1 MNDFQKVISP
11 DIVDVLRHEHEQI
24 RQLCTDVRRPGRDRK
39 NRSLAALQQAVHRHQ
54 LGERA
59 VAHPPVAD
67 TGPNGGTITRAC
79 DAESEQIERSLLELR
94 RLGVEHSDFDA
105 GFAALSAALLEHAA
119 HQERDE
125 FPLLRRY
132 VPAHR
137 LHMMAR
143 TMDDIQIMARQR

>member
-1 MNDFQKVISP
+1 MDNFQKVISP

-24 RQLCTDVRRPGRDRK
+24 RQLCTDVRGSGRERK
-39 NRSLAALQQAVHRHQ
+39 KRSLAALRQAVHRHQ

-67 TGPNGGTITRAC
+67 SGPDGGDIARAC
-79 DAESEQIERSLLELR
+79 HAEAEQIERSLSELG
-94 RLGVEHSDFDA
+94 RLGTEHADFDA
-105 GFAALSAALLEHAA
+105 GFVALSAALLAHAA

-132 VPAHR
+132 VPPQR
-137 LHMMAR
+137 LHMMAS
-143 TMDDIQIMARQR
+143 TMHDIQIMDRQR